1 MGEKWRIPMP
11 VPDHPLRNPLPLLPI
26 PHSLFPTPNSL
37 GSDMRNFTYHRP
49 ADVNAA
55 AATLTKSTEPRL
67 VAGGMSLLPSMK
79 LRLVAPSDIVDLA
92 DIGALKGVKVD
103 GREVFV
109 GAMTCHADV
118 AATAD
123 VKRVLPALAELAE
136 GIGDPAV
143 RYRGTIGGSIANADP
158 AACYPAAV
166 LGLDAT
172 VETNM
177 RKIPGDSFFTALFTT
192 ALEPGEIV
200 TGVRFKAPD
209 KAKYMKLRHPA
220 SGFAVVGVMVAKF
233 GSNVR
238 VAVTGAGPSAFRVAS
253 MEKALSANFSV
264 KSIEAITIPHADLM
278 TDIHFSGE
286 YRANAVAVM
295 ARRAVAA
302 MV

>member
-1 MGEKWRIPMP
+1 
-11 VPDHPLRNPLPLLPI
+11 
-26 PHSLFPTPNSL
+26 
-37 GSDMRNFTYHRP
+37 MRDFNYHRP
-49 ADVNAA
+49 ADVSAA
-55 AATLTKSTEPRL
+55 AALLAKEAEAKL

-79 LRLVAPSDIVDLA
+79 LRLAAPSDIVDLGA
-92 DIGALKGVKVD
+92 VGALKGIKID
-103 GREVFV
+103 AKDVFV

-118 AATAD
+118 AANAD
-123 VKRVLPALAELAE
+123 VKRVLPALAELAD

-143 RYRGTIGGSIANADP
+143 RHRGTIGGSIANADP

-166 LGLDAT
+166 LGLDAV
-172 VETNM
+172 VETTK
-177 RKIPGDSFFTALFTT
+177 RKIPADSFFTGLFTT

-220 SGFAVVGVMVAKF
+220 SGFAVVGVMVAKY

-238 VAVTGAGPSAFRVAS
+238 VAVTGAGPSAFRVAA
-253 MEKALSANFSV
+253 MEKALSANFSA
-264 KSIEAITIPHADLM
+264 KAIEGITIPHADLM
-278 TDIHFSGE
+278 SDIHFSGE

-295 ARRAVAA
+295 ARRAVAT